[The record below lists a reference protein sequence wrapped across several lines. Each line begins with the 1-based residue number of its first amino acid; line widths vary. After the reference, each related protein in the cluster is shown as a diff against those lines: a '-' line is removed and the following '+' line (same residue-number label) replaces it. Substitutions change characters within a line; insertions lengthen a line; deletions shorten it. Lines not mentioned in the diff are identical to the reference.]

1 MFEYIQ
7 GKLISIEPNKAV
19 IDCNGVGYSIFIPLS
34 AYSNLTPS
42 LGKNTLLYI
51 DFVVREESQTLFG
64 FIDTQTRQLFQR
76 IRDVSGIGPK
86 TALSIIGHMNLDALE
101 WAIAKQDVA
110 TLSKIPGIGK
120 KTAQRLI
127 LDLQGKI
134 VANDKSLPPSPATSI
149 SHDAISALV
158 NLGYSLDKAQKAV
171 SKSLEI
177 ADSCDLSSLISL
189 SLQQI

>member
-7 GKLISIEPNKAV
+7 GKLTSIEPNKAV

-134 VANDKSLPPSPATSI
+134 ITSDKTLPSSPATSI

-171 SKSLEI
+171 SKSLEK

>member
-7 GKLISIEPNKAV
+7 GKLTSIEPSKAI
-19 IDCNGVGYSIFIPLS
+19 IDCNGIGYSILIPLS
-34 AYSNLTPS
+34 AYSELTPAI
-42 LGKNTLLYI
+42 GKNTLLYI
-51 DFVVREESQTLFG
+51 DFVVREDSQTLFG
-64 FIDTQTRQLFQR
+64 FTDTKTRQLFQR

-101 WAIAKQDVA
+101 WAIAKQDVV

-134 VANDKSLPPSPATSI
+134 VTNNKSLPSTSANTI

-171 SKSLEI
+171 TMSLEK
-177 ADSCDLSSLISL
+177 AKSCDLPSLISA

>member
-7 GKLISIEPNKAV
+7 GKLTSIEPSKAI
-19 IDCNGVGYSIFIPLS
+19 IDCNGVGYSILIPLS
-34 AYSNLTPS
+34 AYSDLTPAI
-42 LGKNTLLYI
+42 GKNVLIYI
-51 DFVVREESQTLFG
+51 DFVVREDSQTLFG
-64 FIDTQTRQLFQR
+64 FTDTRTRQLFQR

-134 VANDKSLPPSPATSI
+134 VANDKLLPSTSATTI

-171 SKSLEI
+171 SKSLEKT
-177 ADSCDLSSLISL
+177 DSSDLASLISA

>member
-7 GKLISIEPNKAV
+7 GKLTSIEPSKAV
-19 IDCNGVGYSIFIPLS
+19 IDCNGVGYSILIPLS

-51 DFVVREESQTLFG
+51 DFVVREDAQTLFG
-64 FIDTQTRQLFQR
+64 FTDTQTRQLFQR

-101 WAIAKQDVA
+101 WAIAKQDVV

-134 VANDKSLPPSPATSI
+134 VTSDKSIPSSANTV

-171 SKSLEI
+171 SKSLEKS
-177 ADSCDLSSLISL
+177 DSCDLSALISA